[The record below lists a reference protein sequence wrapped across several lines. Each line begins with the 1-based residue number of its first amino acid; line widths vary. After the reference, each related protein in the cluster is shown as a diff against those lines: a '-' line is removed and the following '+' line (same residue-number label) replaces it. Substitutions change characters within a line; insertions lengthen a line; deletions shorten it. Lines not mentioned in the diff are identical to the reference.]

1 MSMKLILIVL
11 SLGCLLI
18 PPSLWR
24 VHSQRGQGVRI
35 EVETGQEIDL
45 YDKSHALVIG
55 VRKYANGWRELP
67 GAERDVEAVSAALRK
82 QGFQVTVMLNP
93 TATQLN
99 EALSAFISDHG
110 LQERNRLLIYFAG
123 HGHTE
128 ALADGRELGY
138 IVPADTPL
146 PERNPQLF
154 SRLAISMDE
163 IEAKAL
169 RIRSKH
175 ALFVFDSCFSGSIF
189 ETRGERYVP
198 PEIESKTAA
207 PVRMFITAG
216 TKNQTV
222 PDESIFRLYF
232 VRAFE
237 QRDGDLN
244 HDGFITG
251 EELGMYLAGR
261 VASDSRDTQT
271 PRYGKIKDA
280 RLNLGDIVFALPRRE
295 VSQPTPTSS
304 LPSDSCAIAW
314 EAIKNTESEGTIQ
327 DFLRG
332 CKDSA
337 QAFAANL
344 RLSDLRARSSPKVN
358 PSAPALTPV
367 IALPRGVD
375 PSRLAVHNFMTAS
388 VDAQGI
394 VSRFAGR
401 PTQQYTEDL
410 G

>member
-1 MSMKLILIVL
+1 MKLILTAF

-35 EVETGQEIDL
+35 EVENGQEINL

-55 VRKYANGWRELP
+55 VRKYADGWRELP

-82 QGFQVTVMLNP
+82 QGFQVTVALNP
-93 TATQLN
+93 TSTQLN

-128 ALADGRELGY
+128 ELADGRELGY
-138 IVPADTPL
+138 IIPADAPL
-146 PERNPQLF
+146 PNRDPRLF
-154 SRLAISMDE
+154 SRRAISMDD

-175 ALFVFDSCFSGSIF
+175 AMFVFDSCFSGSIF
-189 ETRGERYVP
+189 EVRSERYAP

-207 PVRMFITAG
+207 PVRLFITSG

-222 PDESIFRLYF
+222 PDDSIFRLYF

-237 QRDGDLN
+237 QREGDLN
-244 HDGFITG
+244 GDGFITG
-251 EELGMYLAGR
+251 EELGIYLSGR

-271 PRYGKIKDA
+271 PRFGKIKNA

-295 VSQPTPTSS
+295 AQPPTPAPGLDT
-304 LPSDSCAIAW
+304 PTRQ
-314 EAIKNTESEGTIQ
+314 EATTTKRMSVAGVPLVPMGFTTAEINE
-327 DFLRG
+327 RG
-332 CKDSA
+332 
-337 QAFAANL
+337 QIIN
-344 RLSDLRARSSPKVN
+344 RRQEQRW
-358 PSAPALTPV
+358 
-367 IALPRGVD
+367 GYVD
-375 PSRLAVHNFMTAS
+375 
-388 VDAQGI
+388 
-394 VSRFAGR
+394 
-401 PTQQYTEDL
+401 DL
-410 G
+410 GWVG